1 LNYRD
6 NYEQHIDEENVEMG
20 NKSFDSRFNVE
31 EQPVSAIPKPFI
43 PPPKAHVNSEVNE
56 VARRVR
62 EMEKEVKLDE
72 EVSENDH
79 EKDDENSQQIEDFN
93 SRRQSSVIDYDVSQH
108 DDKESFVAQHVE
120 NSAKKSLEKAFNSLE
135 EVKEAVETEEIEGKL
150 KEIEEVFSDLEEI
163 MDEIE

>member
-31 EQPVSAIPKPFI
+31 EQPVRAIPKPFI
-43 PPPKAHVNSEVNE
+43 PPSKAHVNSEVNE

-72 EVSENDH
+72 EVS

-108 DDKESFVAQHVE
+108 DDKESFVAQHIE
-120 NSAKKSLEKAFNSLE
+120 NSAKRSLEKAFNSLE

-150 KEIEEVFSDLEEI
+150 KEIEKVFSDLEEI